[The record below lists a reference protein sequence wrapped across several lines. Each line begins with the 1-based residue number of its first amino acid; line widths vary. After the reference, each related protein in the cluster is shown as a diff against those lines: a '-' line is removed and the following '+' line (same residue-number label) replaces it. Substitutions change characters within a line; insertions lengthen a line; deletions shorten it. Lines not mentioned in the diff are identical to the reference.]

1 MKRKG
6 FTLVEVLAVLAI
18 IGLCA
23 AIVLPLAIRP
33 KTANNA
39 TIKTGDRVSIKSLN
53 VKGVVDRTYGGRA
66 TIIVQGN
73 DGYPVKLEQV
83 DVRILVKE

>member
-6 FTLVEVLAVLAI
+6 FTLVEVLIVIAI
-18 IGLCA
+18 IALCA
-23 AIVLPLAIRP
+23 AIVLPLAIRS

-39 TIKTGDRVSIKSLN
+39 TLHTGDRVSIKSLH
-53 VKGVVDRTYGGRA
+53 VKGVVDRTYGNRA

-73 DGYPVKLEQV
+73 DGYPVKLDQI
-83 DVRILVKE
+83 DIRILVKE